1 MTAQSFTSLVLIAL
15 FRCFKVGHLLI
26 IVSAFLQ
33 RTPLHNAAT
42 EGHLSVVKYLVRKRA
57 QVDCK
62 DIEDV

>member
-1 MTAQSFTSLVLIAL
+1 ML
-15 FRCFKVGHLLI
+15 FVF
-26 IVSAFLQ
+26 Q